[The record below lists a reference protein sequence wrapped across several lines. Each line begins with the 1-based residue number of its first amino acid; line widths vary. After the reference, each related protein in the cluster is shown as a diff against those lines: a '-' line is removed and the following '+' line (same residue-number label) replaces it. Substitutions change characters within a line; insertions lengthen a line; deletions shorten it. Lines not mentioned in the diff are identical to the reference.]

1 MPAQPESAR
10 GTRAPDHDR
19 FDSEAASFSSV
30 AEACL
35 ENRRA
40 WARTAI
46 RLRSATATESSPAL
60 VRPAPQARDR
70 EDTPAGPAVTRARS
84 PRIAAVR
91 LSASTGMASAAATR
105 RAKALVLQ

>member
-1 MPAQPESAR
+1 MPAQLESAR

-30 AEACL
+30 AATCL

-46 RLRSATATESSPAL
+46 RLRSATAIEAGRAL
-60 VRPAPQARDR
+60 VRPAAQARVR

-84 PRIAAVR
+84 PCMAVVR
-91 LSASTGMASAAATR
+91 LRLSVGIASVDALHG
-105 RAKALVLQ
+105 AKAFV